1 MSAEPARAGQTKAM
15 MGNLPDNAPPDILL
29 ILTDQWNPRML
40 GCAGD
45 RIVQTPHLDALASQG
60 LRCDNAY
67 TASPVCM
74 AARCSLVSG
83 MYPHHHGFWNNYT
96 GRKFPA
102 RRVTLFRQ
110 LQAAGY
116 FTAQI
121 GKYHFFNLEA
131 GEDHAQHRDYYAAL
145 GLDWPQELPTPYMG
159 PYLQNEYTRFLA
171 DRGVLKSYID
181 DMAQRFV
188 AGDHDV
194 VRPSP
199 LSPDEHIDGYVSQ
212 KAVSFLESC
221 PQHQPL
227 FLCVSFPG
235 PHTPFDA
242 PEPYASLY
250 SPAEM
255 ELPPNVPRG
264 QGQIHSPGQIQEMQ
278 ANYYGKL
285 THLDTR
291 VGELLQALQRRG
303 RADNT
308 LVVFAADHGEYLGSH
323 GRFGKGNFHEESARI
338 PLILH
343 WPGQLRA
350 GQVSRSLVSWLD
362 IYATIVEAARGAQAQ
377 LGFGKSLAPLGQD
390 SELALHPAV
399 FSEIGTAR
407 GLGYMVRQGEHKWFI
422 HNGQE
427 SLFDLSAD
435 PYELQDLALESACQ
449 ATRRDMRDC
458 LLDFL
463 MTSQVNEAAGY
474 QPLFVRMGLQ
484 TAGEA
489 DALSYLT
496 RQFYRVHGL

>member
-1 MSAEPARAGQTKAM
+1 MEHARASRTAARLDDSSDGA
-15 MGNLPDNAPPDILL
+15 LPDILL

-40 GCAGD
+40 GCAGE
-45 RIVQTPHLDALASQG
+45 RIVQTPHLDALAGQG

-67 TASPVCM
+67 TAAPVCM

-83 MYPHHHGFWNNYT
+83 LYPHQHGFWNNYT

-102 RRVTLFRQ
+102 GRVTLFRQ

-116 FTAQI
+116 CTAQI

-131 GEDHAQHRDYYAAL
+131 GEDHVQHKDYYADI

-159 PYLQNEYTRFLA
+159 PYLRNEYTRFLA
-171 DRGVLKSYID
+171 DRGVLKRYID
-181 DMAQRFV
+181 DIAHRFV
-188 AGDHDV
+188 QGDHAV
-194 VRPSP
+194 VGPSP
-199 LSPDEHIDGYVSQ
+199 LSPDEHIDGYVAQ
-212 KAVSFLESC
+212 QALSFLDTC
-221 PQHQPL
+221 PRHQPL

-250 SPAEM
+250 RPADM
-255 ELPPNVPRG
+255 ALPPNVPRDQDQRCG
-264 QGQIHSPGQIQEMQ
+264 PDTIRAMQ

-291 VGELLQALQRRG
+291 IGELLQAMHRRSQT
-303 RADNT
+303 DNL

-338 PLILH
+338 PLILY
-343 WPGQLRA
+343 WPGKFAPGR
-350 GQVSRSLVSWLD
+350 VSQSLVGWLD
-362 IYATIVEAARGAQAQ
+362 IYATIVQAARGARAQ
-377 LGFGKSLAPLGQD
+377 PGFGKSLAPLGRD
-390 SELALHPAV
+390 SALALHHAV
-399 FSEIGTAR
+399 FSEIGTA
-407 GLGYMVRQGEHKWFI
+407 GGFNYMVRTGEHKWFV
-422 HNGQE
+422 HNGAE

-435 PYELQDLALESACQ
+435 PYELRNLAGAAEHQELRKGLQ
-449 ATRRDMRDC
+449 DC
-458 LLDFL
+458 LRDFL

-496 RQFYRVHGL
+496 RQFYRIHGL